1 MKKMMLVLGLGFAVL
16 ACEALT
22 GTEKCYEARYRYT
35 QFQNGVVQSCSVV
48 EVACPA
54 EPPYQCA

>member
-1 MKKMMLVLGLGFAVL
+1 MLAVALLAL
-16 ACEALT
+16 ACEFPT
-22 GTEKCYEARYRYT
+22 GQEKCYEARYKYT